1 MSHSAKGDG
10 AKTLLLRLSVPA
22 QGGLRAVAT
31 EFATRVAAHLG
42 SFDGAEAAGI
52 ALDAAAEQV
61 APVGS
66 DANITF
72 EFTEDDGELLIR
84 ARCDGRSSEARH
96 PLPDEP

>member
-1 MSHSAKGDG
+1 MAHSAKGDG
-10 AKTLLLRLSVPA
+10 AKVLLLRLSVPA

-31 EFATRVAAHLG
+31 EFATRLAAHLG
-42 SFDGAEAAGI
+42 GFDGAEAAGL
-52 ALDAAAEQV
+52 ALDSVAQRV
-61 APVGS
+61 APEGS

-72 EFTEDDGELLIR
+72 EFTENEGELLIR